1 MKPYGETVERLTATL
16 AEVHERNKRRI
27 QDKGIY
33 INWSLICSII
43 GVGILLLSVVISC
56 QKGGENMIGDDDK
69 KKPEEPEKPDEDLIE
84 TFRKG
89 EKDDIEK
96 KGSGNI
102 IKHKGKGK

>member
-1 MKPYGETVERLTATL
+1 MVFALVGYRIAEYSIAPEPREFYAKYKMKPYGETVERLTATL

-56 QKGGENMIGDDDK
+56 
-69 KKPEEPEKPDEDLIE
+69 
-84 TFRKG
+84 
-89 EKDDIEK
+89 
-96 KGSGNI
+96 
-102 IKHKGKGK
+102 